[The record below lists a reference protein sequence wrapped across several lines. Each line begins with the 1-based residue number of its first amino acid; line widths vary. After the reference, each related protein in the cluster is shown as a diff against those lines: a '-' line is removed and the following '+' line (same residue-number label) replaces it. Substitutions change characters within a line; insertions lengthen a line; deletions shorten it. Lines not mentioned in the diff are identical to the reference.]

1 MGDKNIWASTE
12 LKLVHDRMDATYRNK
27 LDKGIKAEMRQA
39 KEIEKLLRMIK
50 TNSYKK
56 EETSEKWQKK
66 YGFIGKALLS
76 QAQDIWEKSAEF
88 LNNLPGAEGFGD
100 NLFKNTH
107 SETRSFALQHGAD
120 DIAEIE
126 LAAVISAIEN
136 YANAGGKKENFIPI
150 NLNGKLTGKDL
161 GTIKGVN
168 ILTESKWQEHT
179 IKSIEREIKKLTE
192 KDAEKIKELR
202 KIQTAIEKE
211 GSSSRSGKADVIAD
225 ITITAEVDNPFVKL
239 AKLFKGKRFTVK
251 NYNSKGGTDDQSI
264 HLGHSDP
271 YKAIVGQLQSLGYS
285 YSESTHMFYHWLN
298 SWLGNTKSGTEAVE
312 IHVPH
317 LRFAYE
323 LEGNSLINKNG
334 DLLSADFLVVNDPS
348 SNNIFVKSTKSIV
361 GEILTG
367 KDRIFNPFSKSID
380 IKYSTVDNKKV
391 LFK

>member
-1 MGDKNIWASTE
+1 MENMWASTE
-12 LKLVHDRMDATYRNK
+12 LNLVHKRMDNTYRNK
-27 LDKGIKAEMRQA
+27 LDATIQSEIDQAE
-39 KEIEKLLRMIK
+39 EIEKLLRMIK

-56 EETSEKWQKK
+56 EKTTKEKQEK
-66 YGFIGKALLS
+66 YNFIGDALLS

-88 LNNLPGAEGFGD
+88 LNNMPGSKGFGD
-100 NLFKNTH
+100 TLFRNYHKP
-107 SETRSFALQHGAD
+107 TRSFALQHSAD

-136 YANAGGKKENFIPI
+136 YANVGGKKENFIPI
-150 NLNGKLTGKDL
+150 NLDGKLTGKVT
-161 GTIKGVN
+161 GTIKGVD

-192 KDAEKIKELR
+192 KDAKKIKELR
-202 KIQTAIEKE
+202 KIQTAIRKE
-211 GSSSRSGKADVIAD
+211 GSFSRSGKADVIAD
-225 ITITAEVDNPFVKL
+225 IIITAEVDNPFVEL

-251 NYNSKGGTDDQSI
+251 NYIAKGGTFDQDI
-264 HLGHSDP
+264 GLGHSDP

-285 YSESTHMFYHWLN
+285 YKESTHMFYHWLH
-298 SWLGNTKSGTEAVE
+298 SWLNNTRSGAEAVE

-323 LEGNSLINKNG
+323 LEGNSLRSKEG
-334 DLLSADFLVVNDPS
+334 DLLSADFLIVNDPS
-348 SNNIFVKSTKSIV
+348 SEHIFVKSTKSII

-367 KDRIFNPFSKSID
+367 ENRVSNPYSRNID